1 MLKKINSYIKKIN
14 LKKAELGIISLLL
27 IVSCFLSFDGL
38 TKLNEIEVK
47 ASSNLESILISEDR
61 GSRKDLQTISLQPK
75 KQTSLDAI
83 SNNSKLV
90 QTVPFK
96 ENIDDENWQLVN
108 PYNTSKV
115 FNLDYK
121 LSNYSQLEIKYQKD
135 LQKLSFVLPATSI
148 ALNDTEYKVNE
159 VEVAKIENLSEESV
173 IYLSDYKGLYLSNYI
188 DGVSITFEDLQNT
201 NIFLYSIDTTSNFL
215 TQPKTCS
222 VLPTTNI
229 VDSENPLIC
238 FKESY
243 PAELKLNNE
252 YMLTFSLKAKDI
264 SYINA
269 SFKLGNES
277 NINDQN
283 LQQFNKN
290 VKIDG
295 SNNNTFSQFI
305 TAKNP
310 NLNYLQFTLSAINSW
325 QNILNLEISDLKISS
340 LKIEQLPE
348 LTKLYSPNLL
358 VKRNLQ
364 IDLPAGKSE
373 LTFSSNQNPE
383 YQLNSEN
390 TFLTS
395 CNLANFN
402 TSNSNQLYYNQLKLD
417 DFEEINKSTCQ
428 AYITNLVLN
437 ANFNYTLKAKINS
450 KTTDQTKIKVNILN
464 SNKVEKNFKPVIGEN
479 EISIKIDPKNVGT
492 TGTTI
497 QVLSE
502 LTNETEIKD
511 ITITRNLPKDLFNYI
526 FFEEKTSAI
535 SDIQLISQNTS
546 PFQSNFEV
554 KAGEAK
560 SFILSSTNKLLPFTS
575 IQSNTSGV
583 SIESYT
589 DDNGN
594 SVWLITCSETCGNT
608 SLNLQN
614 PILLLRKFALPIFL
628 AILIV
633 YIAMRS
639 LWEKY
644 KHIII
649 PKTLDY
655 INNRVNQI
663 KPASLSVW
671 KKIVFIESYIVN
683 RYWLLLLSVLI
694 VLALLYL
701 IVGLRISFV
710 FLFLVTCLRFKIKA
724 KITAIIGL
732 IGILLMML
740 IQFIFTQPLI
750 LNNLLASK
758 YINANNAELV
768 GTYSYYIIG
777 ISIVLFILEYS
788 FKTEPKSSKKNK

>member
-1 MLKKINSYIKKIN
+1 MLKKLNSYIKQIN
-14 LKKAELGIISLLL
+14 LSKLELGIISLLL
-27 IVSCFLSFDGL
+27 IITCFLSFDGL
-38 TKLNEIEVK
+38 TKDSEIGVK
-47 ASSNLESILISEDR
+47 ASSNLESILVSEDR
-61 GSRKDLQTISLQPK
+61 GSRQDLQTVSIKPK
-75 KQTSLDAI
+75 QQTDLNTIASTA
-83 SNNSKLV
+83 KLV
-90 QTVPFK
+90 QSVPFK

-135 LQKLSFVLPATSI
+135 LQKLSFVLPATSF
-148 ALNDTEYKVNE
+148 ALNDTEYKVDE
-159 VEVAKIENLSEESV
+159 VEVAKIENLSQKSV
-173 IYLSDYKGLYLSNYI
+173 IYLSDNKGIYLDNYT

-201 NIFLYSIDTTSNFL
+201 NIFLYTIEKTSNL
-215 TQPKTCS
+215 LAQPKTCS
-222 VLPTTNI
+222 VLPFKNNI
-229 VDSENPLIC
+229 DSENPLNC

-243 PAELKLNNE
+243 STQLQLNNE
-252 YMLTFSLKAKDI
+252 YMLSFSLNSKDLTYVNSNI
-264 SYINA
+264 
-269 SFKLGNES
+269 KLGNEN
-277 NINDQN
+277 NINNNN
-283 LQQFNKN
+283 LQQFNKF
-290 VKIDG
+290 VKVNK
-295 SNNNTFSQFI
+295 STSTSFNQLF

-310 NLNYLQFTLSAINSW
+310 DLSYLQFTLSTINSW
-325 QNILNLEISDLKISS
+325 QNLLNLEINELKVSS
-340 LKIEQLPE
+340 LKIEKLPE
-348 LTKLYSPNLL
+348 VVKLYTPNLL
-358 VKRNLQ
+358 VKRNLK
-364 IDLPAGKSE
+364 IALPSGKSE

-383 YQLNSEN
+383 YKINSEN

-395 CNLANFN
+395 CNLENFN
-402 TSNSNQLYYNQLKLD
+402 SSNLSQLYYNQLKLD
-417 DFEEINKSTCQ
+417 DSEEINKSNCQ

-437 ANFNYTLKAKINS
+437 ANFNYTLDAKINS
-450 KTTDQTKIKVNILN
+450 KTTDQTKIKVNVLN
-464 SNKVEKNFKPVIGEN
+464 SNKIEKTIKPIIGEN
-479 EISIKIDPKNVGT
+479 EISIKVDPKNIGT

-502 LTNETEIKD
+502 LTNETQIKD

-526 FFEEKTSAI
+526 FYEEKTFAI
-535 SDIQLISQNTS
+535 SDIQLVSQSTS

-554 KAGEAK
+554 KAGEAN

-575 IQSNTSGV
+575 IKSNTSGV

-594 SVWLITCSETCGNT
+594 SVWLITCSEACGNT
-608 SLNLQN
+608 NLNLQN

-628 AILIV
+628 ATLII

-663 KPASLSVW
+663 KSASLSVW

-683 RYWLLLLSVLI
+683 RYWLLLLSVLT

-768 GTYSYYIIG
+768 GTYSYYIIS

-788 FKTEPKSSKKNK
+788 FKKK